1 MASNKMPPELLEKF
15 QKKNAETEAKGE
27 DTKGMGDKETKA
39 KRMEAL
45 RKARKAKAKK

>member
-27 DTKGMGDKETKA
+27 DTKGMSDKETKA
-39 KRMEAL
+39 K
-45 RKARKAKAKK
+45 

>member
-1 MASNKMPPELLEKF
+1 MPPELLEKF

-27 DTKGMGDKETKA
+27 DTKGMSDKETKA